1 MSTQSESVTGAFEQ
15 VFENVRK
22 AAETGLKVQKELYQL
37 WAKSWPGPLPPQS
50 PWRDQVQKFQKNWS
64 TTVVDLVAKH
74 RDVIDEQY
82 QAGVDALKDAFSVA
96 EASNPEEF
104 RKRAEELCR
113 KSLDYYKTVAEAQVK
128 EFQDATTKWMDM
140 LTKGAA

>member
-1 MSTQSESVTGAFEQ
+1 
-15 VFENVRK
+15 
-22 AAETGLKVQKELYQL
+22 
-37 WAKSWPGPLPPQS
+37 
-50 PWRDQVQKFQKNWS
+50 VQKFQKNWS